1 MALSV
6 SDAVIP
12 TTKHTVEVDVH
23 MTTDH
28 PHHLDFSTSKGGAQE
43 ADEFY
48 DEVEVDANMSPDL
61 PYDFEK
67 ERLQKEKQISVDP
80 ISLQG
85 SSMGKASFKL
95 MLPPLPPAE
104 GFLSCSL
111 PNSANSSP
119 RFNSA
124 PLKKKSRDGSKA
136 NPRQVSNLARQHSAA
151 DDHVLSPLQ
160 RETYLQRSKSCYE
173 GKARALADDFELWLT
188 KPNSIEYDHKYDIS
202 FSKTEPSKDS
212 HKYTRSM
219 GGGDEEFKCGAL
231 CLFLPGFGKGK
242 PVRAKKEVV
251 DIEHVVNIE
260 NVISRS
266 VSLEKF
272 ECGSW
277 ASSAIT
283 HDSEDD
289 SKSLYFDL
297 PLELI
302 RTSVND
308 AHSPVTAA
316 FFFDNDKKRVLK
328 NGSARS
334 TAKKSDESP
343 CHVRFSLSSPRS
355 HPTSPASCITPR
367 LRKAREEF
375 NAFLEAQG
383 A

>member
-1 MALSV
+1 MALPISE
-6 SDAVIP
+6 AVIP

-23 MTTDH
+23 MTTEH

-48 DEVEVDANMSPDL
+48 DEVEVDANMSPDR

-67 ERLQKEKQISVDP
+67 ESLQKEKQISVDP

-85 SSMGKASFKL
+85 SSMGKESFKL
-95 MLPPLPPAE
+95 MLPPLPPAK

-111 PNSANSSP
+111 PNSASSSP

-124 PLKKKSRDGSKA
+124 LLKKKSRGRSKA
-136 NPRQVSNLARQHSAA
+136 NPRQVSNLTRHHSAA
-151 DDHVLSPLQ
+151 DDHVLTPLH
-160 RETYLQRSKSCYE
+160 RETYLQRSKSCHE
-173 GKARALADDFELWLT
+173 GRARASADDFELWLT
-188 KPNSIEYDHKYDIS
+188 KPNSIEYDKKYDIC
-202 FSKTEPSKDS
+202 FSKTEDNKDS
-212 HKYTRSM
+212 HKNARSM
-219 GGGDEEFKCGAL
+219 DGGDEEFKCGAL
-231 CLFLPGFGKGK
+231 CLFLPSFGKGK

-260 NVISRS
+260 NVISRR

-316 FFFDNDKKRVLK
+316 FFFDNDKKGVLK

-334 TAKKSDESP
+334 TAKKSDELP
-343 CHVRFSLSSPRS
+343 RHVRCSLSSPRS
-355 HPTSPASCITPR
+355 YPTSPASCITPR